1 MNGLTVTGFA
11 GPESVN
17 NVSGTTADAV
27 TANYNIFGG
36 INFAWAAQV
45 NPSVLKVVVDTSATS
60 WAGANANVQDNF
72 AGNVPSLGPVPEP
85 STIVAGALML
95 LPFGIGAI
103 RSLRKDR
110 TA

>member
-1 MNGLTVTGFA
+1 MGSLV
-11 GPESVN
+11 PVSVN
-17 NVSGTTADAV
+17 NVSGSVPLASQATYNNQGGVNFNFGLAGAV
-27 TANYNIFGG
+27 TT
-36 INFAWAAQV
+36 V
-45 NPSVLKVVVDTSATS
+45 KVVVGVSQTTFAPNI
-60 WAGANANVQDNF
+60 GNIQDNI
-72 AGNVPSLGPVPEP
+72 AGNAPTLGPVPEP